1 MNFIELC
8 IGIYSL
14 IVYNI
19 KSGNDCEID
28 VDLEKKIVFVCVWE
42 VFFVKLMDKVF

>member
-14 IVYNI
+14 IEYNI

-28 VDLEKKIVFVCVWE
+28 VDLEKKNCICMCMRS
-42 VFFVKLMDKVF
+42 FFCEIDG

>member
-14 IVYNI
+14 IEYNI

-28 VDLEKKIVFVCVWE
+28 VDLEKKNLYLYVYE
-42 VFFVKLMDKVF
+42 KFFL

>member
-1 MNFIELC
+1 MNLTELC

-14 IVYNI
+14 IEHNT

-28 VDLEKKIVFVCVWE
+28 ADLEKKICTCMCMRSFLRE
-42 VFFVKLMDKVF
+42 IDG